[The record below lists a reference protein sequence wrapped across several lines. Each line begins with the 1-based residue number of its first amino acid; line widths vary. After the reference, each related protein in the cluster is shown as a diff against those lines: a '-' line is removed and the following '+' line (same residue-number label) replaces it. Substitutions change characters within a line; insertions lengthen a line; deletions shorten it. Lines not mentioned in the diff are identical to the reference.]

1 MDYEF
6 DKQDQRWIEAYRM
19 DCQNAADQP
28 AHVWAAQRARIHAR
42 IGSTRET
49 SSLRIALATIAALLV
64 IASGLLISQPTSPA
78 PKQPIVAQQISD
90 QQLLADIDDTLANP
104 LPDALAPVELI
115 SQDLDRS
122 LQASEKKETR

>member
-1 MDYEF
+1 MDYEL
-6 DKQDQRWIEAYRM
+6 DKHDQSWIEAYRK
-19 DCQNAADQP
+19 DCQDAAELP

-42 IGSTRET
+42 VGDTRPT
-49 SSLRIALATIAALLV
+49 ASVRVAFAMIAALLL
-64 IASGLLISQPTSPA
+64 IASGLLIGERTTPVSRQPV
-78 PKQPIVAQQISD
+78 VAQQISD